1 MMLKRNLAMAG
12 ALAALLG
19 LSACANPV
27 VGDTPDNGET
37 PEQNE
42 QETAAVE
49 AVPEIAEMLPAEIRE
64 RGTLQIGATSTN
76 MPAQFTDE
84 NGDLVGV
91 VIELYEAAAAVLDV
105 EADFDVVTFDAL
117 QPGVESGRYDI
128 ATMGANK
135 ERMELFDIISLYQ
148 NGFATIAHAGS
159 EDDELDYKTDLC
171 GRSVAVTKGTLVERL
186 VGGDISTAC
195 VEAGQPE
202 IEVSSYVDNAGV
214 ALAVTSEQN
223 DLGVLEI
230 VVALA
235 YADRDPDAV
244 KVVDTDVTLSSGAAV
259 KQGNDEL
266 RDAVQAAMLHLVDTG
281 AYEEIMTK
289 YGIAD
294 MMLPEMPIDMT
305 M

>member
-1 MMLKRNLAMAG
+1 MLRKKLVTAG
-12 ALAALLG
+12 AFLALLG
-19 LSACANPV
+19 LSACSNPSS
-27 VGDTPDNGET
+27 GDTPDGAT
-37 PEQNE
+37 SG
-42 QETAAVE
+42 QEAAGGE
-49 AVPEIAEMLPAEIRE
+49 AVPEIAEMVPAEIRE
-64 RGTLQIGATSTN
+64 RGTLRIGATSTN
-76 MPAQFTDE
+76 MPAQYTDE
-84 NGDLVGV
+84 DGELTGV
-91 VIELYEAAAAVLDV
+91 AIEIYEATARVLDL

-117 QPGVESGRYDI
+117 QPGVESGRYDL

-159 EDDELDYKTDLC
+159 EDDEVDYKADLC

-186 VGGDISTAC
+186 ISGDINTAC
-195 VEAGQPE
+195 VDAGEPE
-202 IEVSSYVDNAGV
+202 IQVNSYVDNAGV
-214 ALAVTSEQN
+214 ALAVTSEQ
-223 DLGVLEI
+223 DEFGVLEI

-244 KVVDTDVTLSSGAAV
+244 KVVDTDVTLSSGAAI

-266 RDAVQAAMLHLVDTG
+266 LDAVHAAMLHLVDTG
-281 AYEEIMTK
+281 VYEQIMTK

-294 MMLPEMPIDMT
+294 MMLPELPIDLT